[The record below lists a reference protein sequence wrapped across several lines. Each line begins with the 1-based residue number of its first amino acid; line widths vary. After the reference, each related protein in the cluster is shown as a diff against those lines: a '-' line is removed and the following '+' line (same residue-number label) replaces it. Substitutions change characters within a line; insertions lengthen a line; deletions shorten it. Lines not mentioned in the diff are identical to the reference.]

1 MTKTL
6 TEICLTYGYYQPAIE
21 RALARG
27 ISFEEALK
35 NHDDGNTRLQ
45 NRLNSKYLKTSD
57 RMRQFRRMLN
67 LTQSQFADVL
77 FEICGEHYS
86 TLMISSVENGRKCYK
101 LSTMI
106 ALCRF
111 SGYSLDY
118 LLGRSNEKIAY
129 TPPIKKR
136 NSAEQ
141 IISLC
146 TYRNISENELR
157 KKVLENGNGKTSF
170 DNLGIDSLVAI
181 ADILEVST
189 DYIAGL
195 TDDMY
200 RY

>member
-67 LTQSQFADVL
+67 LTQSQFSDVL
-77 FEICGEHYS
+77 FEISGQHYS
-86 TLMISSVENGRKCYK
+86 TLMISSVENGRKCFK
-101 LSTMI
+101 LKTMI
-106 ALCRF
+106 ALCKL

-118 LLGRSNEKIAY
+118 WLGKSNDKIAF
-129 TPPIKKR
+129 TPPIKER
-136 NSAEQ
+136 TPAEQ
-141 IISLC
+141 ISSLC
-146 TYRNISENELR
+146 KYRNISEKKLR
-157 KKVLENGNGKTSF
+157 KKVLANGNGKTSF
-170 DNLGIDSLVAI
+170 DNLGIDSLIAM